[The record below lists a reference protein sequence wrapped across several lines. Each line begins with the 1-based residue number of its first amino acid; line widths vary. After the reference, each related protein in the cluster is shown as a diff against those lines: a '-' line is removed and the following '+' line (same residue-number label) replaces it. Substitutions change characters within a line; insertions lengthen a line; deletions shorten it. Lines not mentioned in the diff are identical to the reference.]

1 MLNKEGICINF
12 CSMEEMDR
20 MMKKRVKKHEE
31 KVENLLREEIDI
43 PFTYRDEVVD
53 RVCSNKRPDFVYH
66 CGTHVVIVEVDEDQH
81 KSYKC
86 TVYGDNKEGK
96 MKGENIRMF
105 EIAQSFD
112 GLPVV
117 FLRYNPDNYKTGGV
131 LGKYGMSK
139 RHDLLVKWIRKCL
152 REKMDGF
159 KVKYLFYDEFNESDG
174 SFIEIKQE
182 DVV

>member
-1 MLNKEGICINF
+1 VLNKEGICINF

-117 FLRYNPDNYKTGGV
+117 FLRYNPDNYKTC
-131 LGKYGMSK
+131 
-139 RHDLLVKWIRKCL
+139 W
-152 REKMDGF
+152 
-159 KVKYLFYDEFNESDG
+159 ESM
-174 SFIEIKQE
+174 E
-182 DVV
+182 